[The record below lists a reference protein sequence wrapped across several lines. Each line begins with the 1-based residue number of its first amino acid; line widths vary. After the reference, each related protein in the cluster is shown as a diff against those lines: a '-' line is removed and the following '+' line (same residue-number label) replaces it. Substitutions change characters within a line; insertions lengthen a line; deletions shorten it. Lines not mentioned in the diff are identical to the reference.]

1 MPQVAARAERTPS
14 RGFKAGASSASSPRP
29 QLAQLA
35 AALAGSPRTQ
45 ALVQRRSR
53 LQKAGPCQLSRS
65 GQPVIQLESEVKYKT
80 QTVGYEDE
88 NGDIQ
93 KEEVGKVA
101 DAWIDARDPLV
112 GSAPNGQQPEL
123 YKQIGKAFKA
133 RFVRGHLLNDNLGGV
148 GEIYNLFPI
157 TYSANAEHKNTAEGK
172 LKENTRV
179 ELREKSNQD
188 KLAKSGNKK
197 KATEK
202 LVPPFV
208 HYRVTAIAENPENLT
223 ENAAADFK
231 CEMVAAHSLL
241 PMGRNEVW
249 TVFSRPGSKV
259 TAVGRRATKKEAK
272 NENLGAFKS
281 QGHGEA
287 SSVSTSLRRSKVN
300 GWRGDTGFKFSTK
313 GVSRHV
319 KLARQKKIA
328 LKKLAKKI
336 ESNPVHD
343 EFYFEAMDRA
353 ETILETVHDQS
364 EISTSLQKLDKM
376 LDRWVLQRRK
386 SEYLYRLKKW
396 LITTSLPRSHK
407 EEMLNLAIE
416 KLKPVAEISAVKHE
430 SERIDI
436 LIRNKVDTLLQ
447 KKQPQL
453 DSN

>member
-1 MPQVAARAERTPS
+1 MPQFATRAERTPS
-14 RGFKAGASSASSPRP
+14 RGTKAGAPAASSARP

-35 AALAGSPRTQ
+35 AALAGSPRAK
-45 ALVQRRSR
+45 ALVQRHAQ
-53 LQKAGPCQLSRS
+53 LQKPGLCQLSRS

-88 NGDIQ
+88 NGDLQ

-101 DAWIDARDPLV
+101 DAWIDARDPIA

-172 LKENTRV
+172 LKQNARV
-179 ELREKSNQD
+179 ELHEKSLQD

-208 HYRVTAIAENPENLT
+208 HYRVTAIAANPDNLT

-241 PMGRNEVW
+241 PMGQNEVW
-249 TVFSRPGSKV
+249 TIYSRPGAKI
-259 TAVGRRATKKEAK
+259 TATGRRATKQEAK
-272 NENLGAFKS
+272 NENLGPFKS

-300 GWRGDTGFKFSTK
+300 GWRGDSGFKFSTK

-319 KLARQKKIA
+319 RLARQKKVA

-364 EISTSLQKLDKM
+364 NINTALAKLDIV

-386 SEYLYRLKKW
+386 SEYLYNLKKW
-396 LITTSLPRSHK
+396 LNSTTLSLSNK
-407 EEMLNLAIE
+407 KEMLKFATE
-416 KLKPVAEISAVKHE
+416 ELKAVIDISLVKQE
-430 SERIDI
+430 AQRIDT
-436 LIRNKVDTLLQ
+436 LIKNKVSKLA
-447 KKQPQL
+447 KKTQPQL
-453 DSN
+453 NPN